1 MTDLTKLKV
10 SDTKHGAHKIAVL
23 LRKYD
28 KDEILKHLK
37 HSEPGV
43 NIDLPQAKHNLS
55 VSRRGVVPDLWNE
68 ARKKGGETIDALVLV
83 SIILSHH
90 QLIDALRNSASK
102 YRFAGTVKRAQFR
115 TDKAY
120 TNLAHTIEELG
131 YSTEHSKDFVR
142 YDFHRL
148 FQIPGLHTLFERLLR
163 LKLVDAGWDEG
174 NSIIDES
181 AKLDLHQVFALSRNQ
196 FATWLVTGSL
206 SSESPEPAEIENA
219 EFFSDS
225 DDDELP
231 AGKFEFRAGH
241 NAKKIGVVVAD
252 AGAKLRTATL
262 LHNEIQNQM
271 YECLAAQ
278 YGKTCVGTEVPTGDG
293 TAIDVV
299 VKTDQFCWFYEIKTG
314 STVRVCIRQA
324 IPQLLEYA
332 HWQADSSRA
341 DKLIIVSPQKLTS
354 QAAAYLDFLRER
366 FKLNIYYEQFQIKQP
381 GAEL

>member
-28 KDEILKHLK
+28 KDEILEHLK

-55 VSRRGVVPDLWNE
+55 VSRGGVVPDLWNE
-68 ARKKGGETIDALVLV
+68 ARKRGSETIDALVLV

-102 YRFAGTVKRAQFR
+102 CRFAGTVKRAQFR

-148 FQIPGLHTLFERLLR
+148 FQIPNLHTLFEELLR
-163 LKLVDAGWDEG
+163 LKLVAAGWDEG
-174 NSIIDES
+174 NSIIEES
-181 AKLDLHQVFALSRNQ
+181 AKLDLHQVFSLSRSQ
-196 FATWLVTGSL
+196 FATWLITGSMSL
-206 SSESPEPAEIENA
+206 ESSEPGEIENA
-219 EFFSDS
+219 EFFSEA
-225 DDDELP
+225 DDDLP
-231 AGKFEFRAGH
+231 AAQFEFRAGH
-241 NAKKIGVVVAD
+241 NARKIGVVVAD
-252 AGAKLRTATL
+252 AEAKPRTATL

-271 YECLAAQ
+271 YECLAALH
-278 YGKTCVGTEVPTGDG
+278 GKACVGTEVPTGDG

-299 VKTDQFCWFYEIKTG
+299 VKTDEFCWFYEIKTG

-332 HWQADSSRA
+332 YWQADSSRA
-341 DKLIIVSPQKLTS
+341 DKLIIVSPQTLTS

-366 FKLNIYYEQFQIKQP
+366 FKLNIYYEQFRIKQP
-381 GAEL
+381 GAER